1 MSENQVYFFLHFVR
15 ELGTPAP
22 ELIVRGGERDPLDCL
37 LTIAEV
43 SNYDEA
49 MRDPDFE
56 LESRYDFILNDNGE
70 IIRRLSND
78 VRKAIDVL
86 NEYTGS
92 GASKFSHVNG
102 SYKRKVSEAKGE
114 GKSGQAALK
123 HKKLEDPFPP
133 GRRSPRFIQPRL
145 HASAINGKVQHYGR

>member
-70 IIRRLSND
+70 IIRRLSNGKRD
-78 VRKAIDVL
+78 EIHSICLLPIYTFPGVL
-86 NEYTGS
+86 
-92 GASKFSHVNG
+92 
-102 SYKRKVSEAKGE
+102 
-114 GKSGQAALK
+114 
-123 HKKLEDPFPP
+123 
-133 GRRSPRFIQPRL
+133 I
-145 HASAINGKVQHYGR
+145 